1 MAWSGSLRPAAE
13 GSTRNSP
20 ERRRSRPFG
29 EFDRN
34 SYAAHLSSKRS
45 FCYTRYKTGSCGS
58 VRFAYTT
65 RWRPNFS
72 VMAKTAQEVLRQI
85 QDEGIELIDLKF
97 VDLYGKWQH
106 LTVAKDL
113 IDEDSFVSGVAF
125 DGSSIRGWKAINE
138 SDMAMVP
145 DPSTAWIDPFYSHK
159 TLSLICSIQEPRS
172 GEAYGRC
179 PRALALKALDY
190 LSATG
195 IADTAYF
202 GPEPEFFIFDD
213 VRFTSGNGTSFYS
226 VDSIEAPWNTA
237 RLEEGGNLANKIQLK
252 EGYFPVCPN
261 DTMQDLRT
269 EMLLTMASLGVPIEK
284 HHHEV
289 ATAQNELGMKFAEL
303 ISAADNVMIY
313 KYVVRNVA
321 KKYGKTA
328 TFMPKPV
335 FADNGTGM
343 HVHQSLWK
351 GGQPLFFGEGTYANL
366 SQTARWYIGGLLK
379 HAPSFLAFTNPT
391 TNSYKRLVPGF
402 EAPVN
407 LVYSQG
413 NRSAAVRIPLTG
425 PSPKAKRLEF
435 RSGDAL
441 SNPYL
446 GFAAMLMAGIDG
458 IKNQIDPGDGT
469 DVDLF
474 ELSAEEL
481 AKISTVPASLNGS
494 LEALD
499 ADKHYL
505 MEGNVFT
512 EDFINNWIDL
522 KYEEVQQ
529 LRQRPHPHEFT
540 MYYDA

>member
-1 MAWSGSLRPAAE
+1 MA
-13 GSTRNSP
+13 NSP
-20 ERRRSRPFG
+20 G
-29 EFDRN
+29 DI
-34 SYAAHLSSKRS
+34 
-45 FCYTRYKTGSCGS
+45 
-58 VRFAYTT
+58 
-65 RWRPNFS
+65 
-72 VMAKTAQEVLRQI
+72 LRQI
-85 QDEGIELIDLKF
+85 KDEGIELIDLKF
-97 VDLYGKWQH
+97 TDVHGKWQH
-106 LTVAKDL
+106 LTVHRDL
-113 IDEDSFVSGVAF
+113 VEEESFTEGLAF

-145 DPSTAWIDPFYSHK
+145 DASTAWIDPFYSQK

-172 GEAYGRC
+172 GQPYDRC
-179 PRALALKALDY
+179 PRALAQRAISHLA
-190 LSATG
+190 STG
-195 IADTAYF
+195 LADTAFF
-202 GPEPEFFIFDD
+202 GPEPEFFVFDD
-213 VRFTSGNGTSFYS
+213 VRFNSGNGSSFYS
-226 VDSIEAPWNTA
+226 VDSVEAPWNSA
-237 RLEEGGNLANKIQLK
+237 RQEEGGNLAYKIQLK
-252 EGYFPVCPN
+252 EGYFPVGPN
-261 DTMQDLRT
+261 DTLQDMRS
-269 EMLLTMASLGVPIEK
+269 EMLLTMAQLGIPIEK

-289 ATAQNELGMKFAEL
+289 ATAQHELGMKFAEL
-303 ISAADNVMIY
+303 ITAADNVMIY

-321 KKYGKTA
+321 RKYGRTA

-335 FADNGTGM
+335 FADNGSGM

-351 GGQPLFFGEGTYANL
+351 GGQPLFFGENTYANL

-441 SNPYL
+441 ANPYL
-446 GFAAMLMAGIDG
+446 AFSAMMMAGLDG

-474 ELSAEEL
+474 ELPAEEL
-481 AKISTVPASLNGS
+481 AKISTVPSSLNGA
-494 LEALD
+494 LQALD
-499 ADKHYL
+499 ADHEYL
-505 MEGNVFT
+505 TAGGVFST
-512 EDFINNWIDL
+512 DFIENWIAL

>member
-1 MAWSGSLRPAAE
+1 
-13 GSTRNSP
+13 
-20 ERRRSRPFG
+20 
-29 EFDRN
+29 
-34 SYAAHLSSKRS
+34 
-45 FCYTRYKTGSCGS
+45 
-58 VRFAYTT
+58 
-65 RWRPNFS
+65 
-72 VMAKTAQEVLRQI
+72 MAKTAQDVLRQI
-85 QDEGIELIDLKF
+85 KDEGIELIDLKF
-97 VDLYGKWQH
+97 IDLHGKWQH
-106 LTVAKDL
+106 LTVTPDL
-113 IDEDSFVSGVAF
+113 VEEEAFTEGVAF

-145 DPSTAWIDPFYSHK
+145 DPNTAWIDPFYGHK

-172 GEAYGRC
+172 GKPYSRC
-179 PRALALKALDY
+179 PRALAQKALDY
-190 LSATG
+190 LGSTG
-195 IADTAYF
+195 LADTAYF
-202 GPEPEFFIFDD
+202 GPEPEFFVFDD
-213 VRFTSGNGTSFYS
+213 VRYKSANGSSFYS
-226 VDSIEAPWNTA
+226 VDSIENPWNTD
-237 RLEEGGNLANKIQLK
+237 RVEEGGNLANKIQLK
-252 EGYFPVCPN
+252 EGYFPVAPN
-261 DTMQDLRT
+261 DTLQDMRT
-269 EMLLTMASLGVPIEK
+269 EMLLTMGSLGVPIEK

-289 ATAQNELGMKFAEL
+289 ATSQHELGMKFAEL
-303 ISAADNVMIY
+303 ITAADNVMIY

-328 TFMPKPV
+328 TFMPKPI
-335 FADNGTGM
+335 FADNGSGM
-343 HVHQSLWK
+343 HVHQSIWK
-351 GGQPLFFGEGTYANL
+351 NGDTLVWGDGTYANL

-425 PSPKAKRLEF
+425 SNPKAKRLEF

-441 SNPYL
+441 ANPYL

-458 IKNQIDPGDGT
+458 IKNQIDPGNGT

-474 ELSAEEL
+474 ELPAEEL

-494 LEALD
+494 LEALK
-499 ADKHYL
+499 ADHEYL
-505 MEGNVFT
+505 LAGGVFT
-512 EDFINNWIDL
+512 EDFIDNWIAL

>member
-1 MAWSGSLRPAAE
+1 
-13 GSTRNSP
+13 
-20 ERRRSRPFG
+20 
-29 EFDRN
+29 
-34 SYAAHLSSKRS
+34 
-45 FCYTRYKTGSCGS
+45 
-58 VRFAYTT
+58 
-65 RWRPNFS
+65 
-72 VMAKTAQEVLRQI
+72 MAKTAQDVLRQI
-85 QDEGIELIDLKF
+85 KDEGIELIDLKF
-97 VDLYGKWQH
+97 VDLHGKWQH
-106 LTVAKDL
+106 LTVCHDL
-113 IDEDSFVSGVAF
+113 IDEAAFSDGVAF

-145 DPSTAWIDPFYSHK
+145 DPNTAWIDPFYSHK

-172 GEAYGRC
+172 GQPYARC
-179 PRALALKALDY
+179 PRALAQKALSY
-190 LSATG
+190 LGSTG

-213 VRFTSGNGTSFYS
+213 VRYTSGSGSSFYS

-237 RLEEGGNLANKIQLK
+237 RLEEGGNLAYKIQLK
-252 EGYFPVCPN
+252 EGYFPVSPN
-261 DTMQDLRT
+261 DTLQDMRT
-269 EMLLTMASLGVPIEK
+269 EMLLTMGSLGVPIEK
-284 HHHEV
+284 QHHEV
-289 ATAQNELGMKFAEL
+289 ATAQHELGIKFAEL

-321 KKYGKTA
+321 RKYGKTA

-335 FADNGTGM
+335 FADNGSGM

-351 GGQPLFFGEGTYANL
+351 GGNPLFFGEGTYANL

-481 AKISTVPASLNGS
+481 AKISTVPASLNGA

-499 ADKHYL
+499 ADKDYL
-505 MEGNVFT
+505 LAGGVFT
-512 EDFINNWIDL
+512 EDFINNWIAL

-529 LRQRPHPHEFT
+529 LRQRPHPHEFV

>member
-1 MAWSGSLRPAAE
+1 
-13 GSTRNSP
+13 
-20 ERRRSRPFG
+20 
-29 EFDRN
+29 
-34 SYAAHLSSKRS
+34 
-45 FCYTRYKTGSCGS
+45 
-58 VRFAYTT
+58 
-65 RWRPNFS
+65 
-72 VMAKTAQEVLRQI
+72 MAKTPGDILRQI
-85 QDEGIELIDLKF
+85 KDEGIELIDLKF
-97 VDLYGKWQH
+97 TDVHGKWQH
-106 LTVAKDL
+106 LTVHRDL
-113 IDEDSFVSGVAF
+113 VEEESFSEGLAF

-145 DPSTAWIDPFYSHK
+145 DASTAWVDPFYSQK

-172 GEAYGRC
+172 GQPYDRC
-179 PRALALKALDY
+179 PRALAQRAINHLA
-190 LSATG
+190 STG
-195 IADTAYF
+195 LADTAFF
-202 GPEPEFFIFDD
+202 GPEPEFFVFDD
-213 VRFTSGNGTSFYS
+213 VRFKSGNGTSFYS
-226 VDSIEAPWNTA
+226 VDSVEAPWNSD
-237 RLEEGGNLANKIQLK
+237 RHEEGGNLANKIQLK
-252 EGYFPVCPN
+252 EGYFPVGPN
-261 DTMQDLRT
+261 DTLQDMRS
-269 EMLLTMASLGVPIEK
+269 EMLLTMAQLGIPIEK

-289 ATAQNELGMKFAEL
+289 ATAQHELGMKFAEL
-303 ISAADNVMIY
+303 ITAADNVMIY

-321 KKYGKTA
+321 RKYGRTA
-328 TFMPKPV
+328 TFMPKPI
-335 FADNGTGM
+335 FADNGSGM

-351 GGQPLFFGEGTYANL
+351 GGQPLFFGENTYADL

-441 SNPYL
+441 ANPYL
-446 GFAAMLMAGIDG
+446 AFSAMMMAGLDG

-474 ELSAEEL
+474 ELPAEEL
-481 AKISTVPASLNGS
+481 AKISTVPSSLNGA
-494 LEALD
+494 LQALD
-499 ADKHYL
+499 ADHEYL
-505 MEGNVFT
+505 TAGGVFSS
-512 EDFINNWIDL
+512 DFIENWIAL